1 MIKLQN
7 NTNKTDRQVA
17 KLTNRERERVRNE
30 GGRER
35 DGNHPH
41 SVYEIGK

>member
-17 KLTNRERERVRNE
+17 KLTNRERELE
-30 GGRER
+30 TREEEKEMATTHILYMR
-35 DGNHPH
+35 
-41 SVYEIGK
+41 

>member
-17 KLTNRERERVRNE
+17 KLTNRERERE
-30 GGRER
+30 LETREEEKEMATTHILYMR
-35 DGNHPH
+35 
-41 SVYEIGK
+41 

>member
-17 KLTNRERERVRNE
+17 KLTNRERVRNE